1 MNSVEILSQ
10 AAKKDNLTHAYLAPV
25 RSGTD
30 LHSYAAEL
38 GQTILCPPDAKQC
51 TQRVV
56 RRAHPDFHLVTVLN
70 DNRKISI
77 SQVDEIISSSSYSP
91 VEAEKKVYAI
101 SRAEDLSREGSNS
114 LLKILEDPPDFVYFL
129 LLTEG
134 PNSLLPTIIS
144 RCQQLP
150 VGGASIEGT
159 RQVLSG
165 RGFDKAETDYLMD
178 VINRRANLLDDLLE
192 ESPSSPLEFR
202 KEIRA
207 SNKGSDLTELS
218 AEFVE
223 SDSLIERDV
232 IAKLIFESLNGAGN
246 FQLISS
252 AGKLKGLSHE
262 ELNWFLEKGIRVNRD
277 TYRENLKS
285 SGREGNTDE
294 YYLNLEKARLFD
306 RALNSLR
313 TNANLQLLLESL
325 WLQLRDVG
333 RSFNESK
340 RIMD

>member
-10 AAKKDNLTHAYLAPV
+10 AAKKDSLTHAYLAPV

-38 GQTILCPPDAKQC
+38 GETILCPPDANHC

-56 RRAHPDFHLVTVLN
+56 RRTHPDFHLVTVLN
-70 DNRKISI
+70 DNRKISL

-91 VEAEKKVYAI
+91 VEAERKVYAI

-165 RGFDKAETDYLMD
+165 RGFGKAEIDYLMD
-178 VINRRANLLDDLLE
+178 VINRKANLLDDLLE
-192 ESPSSPLEFR
+192 ESPSSPLDFR
-202 KEIRA
+202 KEVRA
-207 SNKGSDLTELS
+207 SNKDSDLIELS
-218 AEFVE
+218 GKFIE

-232 IAKLIFESLNGAGN
+232 IAGLIFENLSDAGN
-246 FQLISS
+246 FQLINS
-252 AGKLKGLSHE
+252 AGKLKSLSHE
-262 ELNWFLEKGIRVNRD
+262 ELNWFLEKGMRVNRKS
-277 TYRENLKS
+277 YRENLKS
-285 SGREGNTDE
+285 PGGGANTNE
-294 YYLNLEKARLFD
+294 YNLNLEKAKLFD
-306 RALNSLR
+306 RALDSLR

-325 WLQLRDVG
+325 WLQLRDVS
-333 RSFNESK
+333 RSFNEPK